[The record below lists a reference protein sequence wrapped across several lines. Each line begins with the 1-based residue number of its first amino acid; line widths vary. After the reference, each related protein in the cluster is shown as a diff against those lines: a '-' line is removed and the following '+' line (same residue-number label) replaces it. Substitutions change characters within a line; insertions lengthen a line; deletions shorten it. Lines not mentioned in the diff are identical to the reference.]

1 MASSAAF
8 YLMMS
13 TKQWSAFVS
22 RCSSGLVIPASE
34 MFSDPV
40 VAVTAMTVRNARTL
54 KASFS
59 DGSGSKLPAQKATRV
74 QEEIMNE
81 WICLEAVPSGNIT
94 KYINDGD
101 IAVLGSRLLLN
112 KSLILSDQDSKNGL
126 GLYKQSG
133 IFQSVDLYRCRL
145 DVQQIV
151 ESPPPGFVQ
160 LYVVQSDDATYDLK
174 LNKLFK
180 DKSEQDFPS
189 RPTEVVAF
197 SELRFAAL
205 ARHIGDV
212 DLFAQGSATFK
223 VAMLKM
229 SIVDLLNQEE
239 FYATSVNGLL
249 PHWRLVFRDV
259 AGRDKFLGGLTGGQ
273 AKLEFMKQQSLSFR
287 ELLSSKRKEMESAL
301 EDSYQHTKSIREV
314 LDKVKSLEEIVPAAP
329 GKEQ

>member
-151 ESPPPGFVQ
+151 DST
-160 LYVVQSDDATYDLK
+160 ATYDLK